1 MAIEHSTDHPAHDA
15 LAEQTEMLKKARS
28 DWAEASRNDLELGG
42 ERFGAS
48 INTAIKAI
56 DAFGTDEL
64 KALLNESGLG
74 NHPEIIR
81 AFYRVGRAMEDQGL
95 AAEPV
100 APVARTVH

>member
-1 MAIEHSTDHPAHDA
+1 MAIEHSTDHPAHGA
-15 LAEQTEMLKKARS
+15 LAEQDEMLKKARR
-28 DWAEASRNDLELGG
+28 DWAEASRNDSEFGG
-42 ERFGAS
+42 DAFATN
-48 INTAIKAI
+48 IKTAIKAL

-81 AFYRVGRAMEDQGL
+81 AFYRVGRAMEAQGL

-100 APVARTVH
+100 ASTARTVH